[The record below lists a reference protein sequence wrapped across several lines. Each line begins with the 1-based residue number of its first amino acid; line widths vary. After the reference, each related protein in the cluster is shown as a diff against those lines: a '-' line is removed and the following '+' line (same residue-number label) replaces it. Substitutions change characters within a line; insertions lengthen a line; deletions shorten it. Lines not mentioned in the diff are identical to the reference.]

1 MGILRLV
8 EETVLKD
15 IRSLFKLKEE
25 LYYTPS
31 KNL

>member
-1 MGILRLV
+1 MGILRLE

-25 LYYTPS
+25 LYYTTR